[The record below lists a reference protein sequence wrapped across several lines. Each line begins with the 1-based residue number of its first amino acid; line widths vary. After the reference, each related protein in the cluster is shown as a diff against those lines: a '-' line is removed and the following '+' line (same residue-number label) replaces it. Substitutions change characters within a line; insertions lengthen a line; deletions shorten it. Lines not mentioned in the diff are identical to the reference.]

1 MRTLMWRLE
10 HHLYTLVAEHLQA
23 HPTTKESPMRLRIAG
38 MDLPDKPIP
47 PPAVPRGWKI
57 NSILPL
63 HSPAL
68 SGGGV
73 SENMFKEMMQEMQKE
88 QGGAPPAQI
97 DGGDG
102 GKKKKD
108 KKKGKA

>member
-1 MRTLMWRLE
+1 MRTLILRLE

-38 MDLPDKPIP
+38 MDLRDKPVP
-47 PPAVPRGWKI
+47 SPAVPRGWKI

-97 DGGDG
+97 DGGKG
-102 GKKKKD
+102 EKKKKD